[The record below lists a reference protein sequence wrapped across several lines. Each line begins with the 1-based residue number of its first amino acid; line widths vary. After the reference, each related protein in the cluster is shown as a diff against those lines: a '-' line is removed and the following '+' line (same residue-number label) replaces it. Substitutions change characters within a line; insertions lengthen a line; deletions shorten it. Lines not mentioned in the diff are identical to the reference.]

1 MGLIACAFL
10 LAGGIHAL
18 PCAAEP
24 LAITPFYTFNQSP
37 LVQIF
42 GLPAAESAI
51 VQPKGRTWSMLAA
64 DAASNF
70 ATDDSAREKILLDGE
85 SYRLTLALRY
95 GVTDRLEI
103 GLDLPWVGYGG
114 GVFDS
119 FVEGWHHT
127 FGLPQGGRNEA
138 PRNRLLFTY
147 NRNGQERLRL
157 DDSNF
162 GLGDVRLTGGWQLYN
177 DGGVNPRA
185 VAVRASI
192 KLPTGSSSKL
202 HGSGSTDL
210 ALWLSGSYDYGLPGP
225 WGHLT
230 LFGAAGGMAMTDG
243 DVLKDQQ
250 QNAVGFGS
258 IGFGWSPTD
267 WIALK
272 AELSGHSPFYRGSE
286 LRELNEPALQF
297 LIGGTLGFTS
307 QTSLDIAVSE
317 DASVSTSPDV
327 ALHLGL
333 SHRF

>member
-1 MGLIACAFL
+1 MLLLEICAFP
-10 LAGGIHAL
+10 G
-18 PCAAEP
+18 AAEP
-24 LAITPFYTFNQSP
+24 LTIVPFYTFNQSP
-37 LVQIF
+37 LVQIY

-51 VQPKGRTWSMLAA
+51 VQPVGHAWSMLAA
-64 DAASNF
+64 DAANNF
-70 ATDDSAREKILLDGE
+70 ATDDTAREKILLDGE
-85 SYRLTLALRY
+85 SYRITLALRY
-95 GVTDRLEI
+95 GIADGLEI

-127 FGLPQGGRNEA
+127 FGLPQGERNEA

-147 NRNGQERLRL
+147 TRDGQERLRL

-162 GLGDVRLTGGWQLYN
+162 GLGDIRLAGGWQLYN
-177 DGGVNPRA
+177 DAGANPRA
-185 VAVRASI
+185 VAVRASL

-210 ALWLSGSYDYGLPGP
+210 ALWLTASDDYGLPGP

-243 DVLKDQQ
+243 EVLKDQQ

-258 IGFGWSPTD
+258 LGFGWSPMG

-272 AELSGHSPFYRGSE
+272 TELSGHTPFYRGSE
-286 LRELNEPALQF
+286 LRELSQPALQF
-297 LIGGTLGFTS
+297 LVGGTLAFTS
-307 QTSLDIAVSE
+307 RTALDIAVSE